1 MALLILNAG
10 SSSLKFSLL
19 DQHDHHVW
27 LQRTIDLTS
36 SAPRPDARASGPHDR
51 SLDGRAPV
59 NRRAQSDTAVERIVA
74 ESRAIALTGPRAAA
88 IEGVAHRVV
97 HGGARFTQ
105 PVRITPE
112 VRAALTELTPIA
124 PLHNPPSL
132 DVIDAAMA
140 ALPEVPHVA
149 VFDTAFHATL
159 SPEARTYPLPYDW
172 SERWGLRRFGFHGLS
187 HAYGARRAAEMIGHS
202 PDGLH
207 VIVAHLGNGA
217 SITAVRGGKS
227 VETTMGF
234 TPMEG
239 LMMGTRSGSI
249 DPGLLLYLQ
258 RTCGISAEEL
268 DHVLNYESGLLGVS
282 GLSSDMR
289 TLNDAAAAGDQRASL
304 AIRMFAHRARQAIG
318 ALAVTLGRVDVLVFT
333 GGIGEHSA
341 QTRTAICDGLSCVGL
356 ELNEEAN
363 VSMRPDAV
371 LSSSRSPG
379 RILVITSREDV
390 TMADAAMSCL

>member
-36 SAPRPDARASGPHDR
+36 GERGAA
-51 SLDGRAPV
+51 V
-59 NRRAQSDTAVERIVA
+59 VERIVA
-74 ESRAIALTGPRAAA
+74 ESRGIAQDGGRITA
-88 IEGVAHRVV
+88 IEAVAHRVV
-97 HGGARFTQ
+97 HGGTRFTQ
-105 PVRITPE
+105 PVRITPD
-112 VRAALTELTPIA
+112 VRDALTELTPLA

-132 DVIDAAMA
+132 DVIDAAME

-159 SPEARTYPLPYDW
+159 SPVARTYPLPYEW

-187 HAYGARRAAEMIGHS
+187 HAYGARRAAEMLGRS

-217 SITAVRGGKS
+217 SITAVKDGKS
-227 VETTMGF
+227 VDTTMGF

-258 RTCGISAEEL
+258 RTCGISVEKL

-304 AIRMFAHRARQAIG
+304 AIGIFAHRARQAIG
-318 ALAVTLGRVDVLVFT
+318 ALAVTLGRVDALVFT

-341 QTRTAICDGLSCVGL
+341 QIRAVMCEGLSCVGL
-356 ELNEEAN
+356 ELDQDAN
-363 VSMRPDAV
+363 SSMLPDAV
-371 LSSSRSPG
+371 LSLSQSPG
-379 RILVITSREDV
+379 QILVVTSREDV
-390 TMADAAMSCL
+390 TMAYAAMSCLSAQNPKSTVLQVRPLGDAPRPW

>member
-36 SAPRPDARASGPHDR
+36 GERGGDA
-51 SLDGRAPV
+51 
-59 NRRAQSDTAVERIVA
+59 AVDRIVA
-74 ESRAIALTGPRAAA
+74 ESRAIAQAGSGSGSRIAA

-112 VRAALTELTPIA
+112 VRVALTELTPIA

-132 DVIDAAMA
+132 DVIDAAIK
-140 ALPEVPHVA
+140 ALPEVSHVA

-187 HAYGARRAAEMIGHS
+187 HAYGARRAAEMLGRS
-202 PDGLH
+202 PGGLH

-217 SITAVRGGKS
+217 SITAVRDGRS

-258 RTCGISAEEL
+258 RTCGISAEAL
-268 DHVLNYESGLLGVS
+268 DHALNYESGLLGVS

-289 TLNDAAAAGDQRASL
+289 TLSGAAAAGDRRASL
-304 AIRMFAHRARQAIG
+304 AMGMFAHRARQAIG
-318 ALAVTLGRVDVLVFT
+318 ALAVTLGRVDALVFT

-341 QTRTAICDGLSCVGL
+341 EMRTAICDGLSCVGL

-363 VSMRPDAV
+363 ASMRPDAV

-379 RILVITSREDV
+379 RILVVTSREDI

>member
-36 SAPRPDARASGPHDR
+36 AERGDAAI
-51 SLDGRAPV
+51 
-59 NRRAQSDTAVERIVA
+59 TRIVA
-74 ESRAIALTGPRAAA
+74 ESRAIAQTGGRIAA
-88 IEGVAHRVV
+88 IEAVAHRVV
-97 HGGARFTQ
+97 HGGTRFTQ

-132 DVIDAAMA
+132 DVIDAAMKV
-140 ALPEVPHVA
+140 LPDVPHVA

-159 SPEARTYPLPYDW
+159 SPVARTYPLPYEW

-187 HAYGARRAAEMIGHS
+187 HAYGARRAAEMLGRS
-202 PDGLH
+202 PDGFH

-217 SITAVRGGKS
+217 SITAVKDGKS

-258 RTCGISAEEL
+258 RTCGISVEEL

-289 TLNDAAAAGDQRASL
+289 TLTDAAAAGDRRASL
-304 AIRMFAHRARQAIG
+304 AIAMFAHRARQAIG
-318 ALAVTLGRVDVLVFT
+318 ALVVTLGRVDALVFT

-341 QTRTAICDGLSCVGL
+341 RMRAVICEGLLCVGL
-356 ELNEEAN
+356 ELDQDAN
-363 VSMRPDAV
+363 SSRLPDAM
-371 LSSSRSPG
+371 LSLSQSPG
-379 RILVITSREDV
+379 QILVVTSREDL
-390 TMADAAMSCL
+390 TMAHAAMSCL

>member
-27 LQRTIDLTS
+27 LQRTIDLKS
-36 SAPRPDARASGPHDR
+36 GERDDAA
-51 SLDGRAPV
+51 V
-59 NRRAQSDTAVERIVA
+59 NAAVNRIVA
-74 ESRAIALTGPRAAA
+74 ESRAIAPTTPMTPMTPVTPVGGRIAA
-88 IEGVAHRVV
+88 IEAVVHRVV
-97 HGGARFTQ
+97 HGGTRFTQ

-112 VRAALTELTPIA
+112 VRAALSELTPIA

-132 DVIDAAMA
+132 DVIDAAMKV
-140 ALPEVPHVA
+140 LPDVPHVA

-187 HAYGARRAAEMIGHS
+187 HAYGARRAAEMLGRS

-217 SITAVRGGKS
+217 SITAVKDGAS
-227 VETTMGF
+227 IDTTMGF

-258 RTCGISAEEL
+258 RAHGLTADEL
-268 DHVLNYESGLLGVS
+268 DHALNHESGLLGVS

-289 TLNDAAAAGDQRASL
+289 TLSAAAAGGDRRASL
-304 AIRMFAHRARQAIG
+304 AIGIFAHRARQAIG
-318 ALAVTLGRVDVLVFT
+318 ALAVTLGRVDALVFT
-333 GGIGEHSA
+333 GGIGEHSVEM
-341 QTRTAICDGLSCVGL
+341 RTVICEGLSCVGL
-356 ELNEEAN
+356 ELDQGAN
-363 VSMRPDAV
+363 SSKLPDAV

-379 RILVITSREDV
+379 QILVVTSREDI
-390 TMADAAMSCL
+390 TMARAAMSCV

>member
-1 MALLILNAG
+1 VR
-10 SSSLKFSLL
+10 
-19 DQHDHHVW
+19 D
-27 LQRTIDLTS
+27 
-36 SAPRPDARASGPHDR
+36 
-51 SLDGRAPV
+51 
-59 NRRAQSDTAVERIVA
+59 
-74 ESRAIALTGPRAAA
+74 ALTDLIA
-88 IEGVAHRVV
+88 
-97 HGGARFTQ
+97 
-105 PVRITPE
+105 
-112 VRAALTELTPIA
+112 IA

-140 ALPEVPHVA
+140 ALPELPHVA

-159 SPEARTYPLPYDW
+159 SPEARTYPVPHDW
-172 SERWGLRRFGFHGLS
+172 TVRWGLRRFGFHGLS
-187 HAYGARRAAEMIGHS
+187 HAYGARRAAEMIGRS

-217 SITAVRGGKS
+217 SITAVTDGKS
-227 VETTMGF
+227 VDTTMGF

-258 RTCGISAEEL
+258 RTCGISAEDL

-289 TLNDAAAAGDQRASL
+289 TLSEASAAGDQRASL

-341 QTRTAICDGLSCVGL
+341 QIRSAICHGLSGIGL

-363 VSMRPDAV
+363 AAMHPDAL

-379 RILVITSREDV
+379 QILAVTSREDIM
-390 TMADAAMSCL
+390 MAQAAMSCV